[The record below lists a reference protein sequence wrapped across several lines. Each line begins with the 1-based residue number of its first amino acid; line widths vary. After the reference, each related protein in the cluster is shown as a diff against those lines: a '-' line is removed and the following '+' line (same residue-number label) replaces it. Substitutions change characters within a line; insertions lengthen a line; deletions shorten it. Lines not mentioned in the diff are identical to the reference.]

1 MERSKKQ
8 QLVEE
13 IREVLSR
20 ASSCIAVDF
29 SGVNME
35 TFTPLR
41 KECALSHVRLM
52 VVKNSLAKIAV
63 KGTGYEDMNLFLT
76 GMTSLVLTLEA
87 DQVSGAKIIKK
98 FSKKDERIIVKG
110 GVIDGK
116 VLSAKDVETL
126 ADLPSKEELQAK
138 LLATML
144 AVPQNFVRLLNAVP
158 ESFVRV
164 LAAYKEKLEQA

>member
-29 SGVNME
+29 NGVNME
-35 TFTPLR
+35 TFTPIR
-41 KECALSHVRLM
+41 KECSTNNVKMM
-52 VVKNSLAKIAV
+52 VVKNTLARIAV
-63 KGTGYEDMNLFLT
+63 KGTEYEEITNFLT
-76 GMTSLVLTLEA
+76 GMTSLIFTLDA
-87 DQVSGAKIIKK
+87 DQVNGAKIIKK
-98 FSKKDERIIVKG
+98 FSKKNDRIIVKG

-116 VLSAKDVETL
+116 VLSAKDVDVL
-126 ADLPSKEELQAK
+126 ADLPSKEELQAR

-164 LAAYKEKLEQA
+164 LAAYKDKLEQA

>member
-8 QLVEE
+8 KIVEE

-20 ASSCIAVDF
+20 ASSCIAVNFD
-29 SGVNME
+29 GVNME

-41 KECALSHVRLM
+41 KECVSGNVKMM
-52 VVKNSLAKIAV
+52 VVKNTLARAAV
-63 KGTGYEDMNLFLT
+63 KGTGFEEITRFLT
-76 GMTSLVLTLEA
+76 GMTSLVVTLDT
-87 DQVSGAKIIKK
+87 DQVNGAKIIKK
-98 FSKKDERIIVKG
+98 YSKKNERIIVKG

-116 VLSAKDVETL
+116 VLSAADVEVL

-144 AVPQNFVRLLNAVP
+144 AVPQGFVRLLNAVP

>member
-8 QLVEE
+8 QIVEE
-13 IREVLSR
+13 IREVLSK

-41 KECALSHVRLM
+41 KECSTSNIKIV
-52 VVKNSLAKIAV
+52 VVKNTLARIAV
-63 KGTGYEDMNLFLT
+63 KGTPYEGIDKLLK
-76 GMTSLVLTLEA
+76 GMTSLVFTLDS
-87 DQVSGAKIIKK
+87 DQIKGAKIIKK

-116 VLSAKDVETL
+116 LLTMAEVNVL
-126 ADLPSKEELQAK
+126 ADLPGKEELQAR

-144 AVPQNFVRLLNAVP
+144 AVPQNFVRLL
-158 ESFVRV
+158 
-164 LAAYKEKLEQA
+164 AAYKEKLETA

>member
-8 QLVEE
+8 QVVEE
-13 IREVLSR
+13 IKEVLSK
-20 ASSCIAVDF
+20 ASSCIAIDF
-29 SGVNME
+29 NGVGMS

-41 KECALSHVRLM
+41 KEGTANHVKIM

-63 KGTGYEDMNLFLT
+63 QGTEYEGIANFLT
-76 GMTSLVLTLEA
+76 GMTSLVLTLDA
-87 DQVSGAKIIKK
+87 DQVNGAKIIKN
-98 FSKKDERIIVKG
+98 FQKKDARIIVKG

-116 VLSAKDVETL
+116 ILSAKDVETL
-126 ADLPSKEELQAK
+126 ADLPSKEELQSR

>member
-8 QLVEE
+8 QIVEE
-13 IREVLSR
+13 IKEVLSK

-29 SGVNME
+29 NGVKME

-41 KECALSHVRLM
+41 KECAANHVRLM
-52 VVKNSLAKIAV
+52 VVKNSLARIAV
-63 KGTGYEDMNLFLT
+63 KGTGYEGITNFLT
-76 GMTSLVLTLEA
+76 GMTSLMFTL
-87 DQVSGAKIIKK
+87 DDNQVSGAKIVKN
-98 FSKKDERIIVKG
+98 FTKKDERIIVKG

>member
-8 QLVEE
+8 QIVEE
-13 IREVLSR
+13 IKEVLSK

-41 KECALSHVRLM
+41 KECSTSNVKII
-52 VVKNSLAKIAV
+52 VVKNALARIAV
-63 KGTGYEDMNLFLT
+63 KGSPYEGVNEFLK
-76 GMTSLVLTLEA
+76 GMTSLVFTLDS
-87 DQVSGAKIIKK
+87 DQVKGAKIIKK
-98 FSKKDERIIVKG
+98 FAKKDERIIVKG

-116 VLSAKDVETL
+116 LLTSAEVNVL

-144 AVPQNFVRLLNAVP
+144 AVPQNFVRLL
-158 ESFVRV
+158 
-164 LAAYKEKLEQA
+164 AAYKEKLETA

>member
-8 QLVEE
+8 QIVEE
-13 IREVLSR
+13 IREVLSK

-41 KECALSHVRLM
+41 KECATSNVKII
-52 VVKNSLAKIAV
+52 VVKNTLARIAV
-63 KGTGYEDMNLFLT
+63 KGSPYEGVNDLLK
-76 GMTSLVLTLEA
+76 GMTSLVLTL
-87 DQVSGAKIIKK
+87 DSDLVKGARIIKK
-98 FSKKDERIIVKG
+98 FAKKDERIIVKG

-116 VLSAKDVETL
+116 LLTSKEVNVL
-126 ADLPSKEELQAK
+126 ADLPGKEELQAK

-144 AVPQNFVRLLNAVP
+144 AVPQSFVRL
-158 ESFVRV
+158 
-164 LAAYKEKLEQA
+164 LAAYKEKLETAN

>member
-8 QLVEE
+8 QIIEE
-13 IREVLSR
+13 IKEVLSK

-29 SGVNME
+29 NGVNME

-41 KECALSHVRLM
+41 KECAANHVRMM
-52 VVKNSLAKIAV
+52 VVKNSLARIAV
-63 KGTGYEDMNLFLT
+63 KGTEYEGITNFLT
-76 GMTSLVLTLEA
+76 GMTSLMFTLDA
-87 DQVSGAKIIKK
+87 DQVSGAKIVKN
-98 FSKKDERIIVKG
+98 FTKKDERIIVKG

>member
-8 QLVEE
+8 QIVEE
-13 IREVLSR
+13 IREVLSK

-41 KECALSHVRLM
+41 KECATSNVKIV
-52 VVKNSLAKIAV
+52 VVKNTLARIAV
-63 KGTGYEDMNLFLT
+63 KGTPYEGVNNFLK
-76 GMTSLVLTLEA
+76 GMTSLVFTLDS
-87 DQVSGAKIIKK
+87 DQVKGARIIKK
-98 FSKKDERIIVKG
+98 FGKKDERIIVKG

-116 VLSAKDVETL
+116 LLTSQEVNVL
-126 ADLPSKEELQAK
+126 ADLPGKEELQAK

-144 AVPQNFVRLLNAVP
+144 AVPQSFVRL
-158 ESFVRV
+158 
-164 LAAYKEKLEQA
+164 LAAYKEKLETAN